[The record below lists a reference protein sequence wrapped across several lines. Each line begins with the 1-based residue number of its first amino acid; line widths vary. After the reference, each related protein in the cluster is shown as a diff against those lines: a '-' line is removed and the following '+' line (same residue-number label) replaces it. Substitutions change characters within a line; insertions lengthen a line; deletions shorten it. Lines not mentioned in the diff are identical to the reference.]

1 MVTHSQSGYLGW
13 ILGDARP
20 NLVKAIVALEPNGPP
35 FQNAIFT
42 KNPAR
47 VFGLTDIPLTFNPPI
62 SSTSDL
68 RPFAVFEGENYTS
81 FQQSFPP
88 RRLVHLAQIPVLLV
102 TSETGY
108 HAVYDDFTVQFL
120 QEAGVNVTH
129 TRLESMGI
137 RGNGHMFFMELNSDQ
152 IAAEVVEPWIRNS
165 LDTGWVGIPR

>member
-35 FQNAIFT
+35 FQNAIF
-42 KNPAR
+42 KRNPER
-47 VFGLTDIPLTFNPPI
+47 IYGLTDIPLTFSPPV
-62 SSTSDL
+62 SSASDL
-68 RPFAVFEGENYTS
+68 QPFTVFEGENYTS

-88 RRLVHLAQIPVLLV
+88 RRLVHLTQIPVLIV
-102 TSETGY
+102 TSEAGY

-129 TRLESMGI
+129 IRLESIGI
-137 RGNGHMFFMELNSDQ
+137 RGNGHMFFMERNSDQ
-152 IAAEVVEPWIRNS
+152 IAAEVVQPWIRDS
-165 LDTGWVGIPR
+165 LGTG